1 MNYILNIH
9 TTSEKATVNLSDQDS
24 VLATLVNHHSKEHA
38 AFLHT
43 GIHQIL
49 QQTGIS
55 PSQLKAIGVTGGPGS
70 YTGIRIGLATAKG
83 LCFAL
88 KIPLMIFNTLELM
101 VFSEVEKTGDK
112 NAMYC
117 PMIDARRK
125 EVFTAI
131 YDAPLNEVIPPSAI
145 VLDENSF
152 AELLRDQQIYFFGS
166 GAFKFK
172 DLIKNKISKSF
183 FSDEEVSSEARA
195 AFSWKKFQKTQ
206 FENLMT
212 AEPIY
217 IKDFYTPAKK

>member
-9 TTSEKATVNLSDQDS
+9 TTSEKAIVSLCDRDS
-24 VLATLVNHHSKEHA
+24 VLVSSVNDHSKEHA

-43 GIHQIL
+43 GIYQIL

-55 PSQLKAIGVTGGPGS
+55 PSQLKAIAVSGGPGS
-70 YTGIRIGLATAKG
+70 YTGIRVGLATAKG

-101 VFSEVEKTGDK
+101 AFSTIENTANK
-112 NAMYC
+112 NALFC
-117 PMIDARRK
+117 PLIDARRM
-125 EVFTAI
+125 EVFTAV
-131 YDAPLNEVIPPSAI
+131 YDARLNEVIPPSAM

-152 AELLRDQQIYFFGS
+152 AELLQEKQIYFFGS

-172 DLIKNKISKSF
+172 DLLKNKISQSS
-183 FSDEEVSSEARA
+183 FSDDEVSSEALA
-195 AFSWKKFQKTQ
+195 AFSWNKFKKNQ
-206 FENLMT
+206 FENLLT

-217 IKDFYTPAKK
+217 IKEFYTPAKK